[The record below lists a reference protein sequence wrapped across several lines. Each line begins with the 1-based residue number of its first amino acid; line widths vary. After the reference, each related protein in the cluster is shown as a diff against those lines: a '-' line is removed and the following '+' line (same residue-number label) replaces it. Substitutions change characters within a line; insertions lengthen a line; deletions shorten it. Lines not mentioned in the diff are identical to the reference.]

1 MASPDCSSTRG
12 VDTDDYDKDDSLPA
26 GHFEYAMRRLTASVE
41 KAGTPSGKPH
51 RRGPA
56 FSRVD
61 RLIDEGY
68 YDVGN
73 DAIAKEL
80 TPLIEQFVRNA

>member
-1 MASPDCSSTRG
+1 MGMVASSGR
-12 VDTDDYDKDDSLPA
+12 
-26 GHFEYAMRRLTASVE
+26 
-41 KAGTPSGKPH
+41 KAGTTSGRPQ

-61 RLIDEGY
+61 RLIGEGY

-80 TPLIEQFVRNA
+80 APLIDQLAAST

>member
-1 MASPDCSSTRG
+1 MR
-12 VDTDDYDKDDSLPA
+12 VKLLY
-26 GHFEYAMRRLTASVE
+26 GHFGYAMGRFA
-41 KAGTPSGKPH
+41 ASGKKASKSSGNSP

-80 TPLIEQFVRNA
+80 TPLIEQFARNA